1 MERKRDPLIE
11 RWRLSARQLK
21 AETLALYFSIRDPRT
36 PWYARLAGA
45 LVLAYAFSPLDL
57 IPDFVPV
64 FGYVDDLIL
73 VPLGVWLTLKLIPRQ
88 VMADNRTRARAE
100 LAERRPANWAAAA
113 IIVLVWIAAIAL
125 TALAAVR
132 IFNLHPAS

>member
-1 MERKRDPLIE
+1 MERKTQPIVA
-11 RWRLSARQLK
+11 RWRVAIQQLK

-36 PWYARLAGA
+36 PWYARLAGS

-64 FGYVDDLIL
+64 LGYLDDLIL

-88 VMADNRTRARAE
+88 VMADSRTRARAE
-100 LAERRPANWAAAA
+100 MAQRRPANWAAAA
-113 IIVLVWIAAIAL
+113 IIVLIWIAAIAL
-125 TALAAVR
+125 TALAVIR
-132 IFNLHPAS
+132 IVNRQPAS